1 MASRDLAPEIVTL
14 EDDVHHAADRIRAVD
29 RRGTVEQHFHP
40 IDCGDRYRED
50 IDGLKRTVIRHART
64 IEQRQGRVWPEPTQ
78 VEAGSAGDVLI
89 GNRSEESRVGK
100 ECVRTCRSRSS
111 LYP

>member
-1 MASRDLAPEIVTL
+1 MRISDWSSDVCSSDLVLALLIASIRRPAMASRDLAPEIVTL

-50 IDGLKRTVIRHART
+50 IDG
-64 IEQRQGRVWPEPTQ
+64 
-78 VEAGSAGDVLI
+78 
-89 GNRSEESRVGK
+89 RSEE
-100 ECVRTCRSRSS
+100 RTSELQS
-111 LYP
+111 LMRISYAVCCLKQKT

>member
-78 VEAGSAGDVLI
+78 VEAGSAGD
-89 GNRSEESRVGK
+89 RSEERRVGK
-100 ECVRTCRSRSS
+100 ECVSTCSTRWS
-111 LYP
+111 LYH